1 LNWPQAITEFAAGQ
15 ITTRE
20 REALWGRGVSDEQI
34 SQYQLGYLNRALPEG
49 LPDHFVRWAMSGDK
63 LEDTFLLPLTTTLGE
78 IRGFQLR
85 HVERERGGYSD
96 YFLDRREACLF
107 GLHQA
112 IPAVWASGAVYLVE
126 GAFDLFPIQ
135 RVIPGVVATLT
146 ARTGPQ
152 TIRVLRRIVTRV
164 WMGYDMDEPGRKGCE
179 DFTRE
184 HGGEFQVYTVVYP
197 KVNGKVV
204 KDPGDLWEVWGDA
217 QLAPFLKSVLTR
229 DDIFS
234 EQLF

>member
-1 LNWPQAITEFAAGQ
+1 VNWPQALAEFAATQ
-15 ITTRE
+15 VTSRE

-34 SQYQLGYLNRALPEG
+34 SLYQVGYLNRALPEG
-49 LPDHFVRWAMSGDK
+49 LPEHFVRWAMSGDK

-85 HVERERGGYSD
+85 HVDRERGGYSD

-112 IPAVWASGAVYLVE
+112 ISAMWASGTVFLVE

-135 RVIPGVVATLT
+135 RAIPGVVATLT

-164 WMGYDMDEPGRKGCE
+164 WAGYDMDETGRKGCD
-179 DFTRE
+179 DFARE
-184 HGGEFQVYTVVYP
+184 HGDTFQVYTVVYP
-197 KVNGKVV
+197 RVNGKVV
-204 KDPGDLWEVWGDA
+204 KDPGDLWEAWGDA
-217 QLAPFLKSVLTR
+217 QMIPFLQSVVTKE
-229 DDIFS
+229 D
-234 EQLF
+234 LFV